1 MRDLHLHQHLGN
13 RSEKKGE
20 EKKGE
25 EIKGEKKKGEN

>member
-1 MRDLHLHQHLGN
+1 MRDLHQHLGN
-13 RSEKKGE
+13 RNEKKGE